1 MNKELFSDKT
11 PGTTVKGL
19 GYQNKKKAEFT
30 VKNMLNRDITYQFQV
45 INTMYNRGLE
55 RIKRTKDNEKIK
67 DLKEAN
73 IIFKKWLKDYKDKNR
88 GEEMYHYL
96 PLELVNKMEALAD
109 YYNIS
114 RKARGL
120 EKPVK
125 SDKGFLQ
132 IYMEIKGDIKKLRNY
147 PVRKDL
153 PEGQTLDRH
162 RNNYCK
168 RRLSMIKNMKKPLL
182 FHDEG
187 KLKGMPTILHT
198 NMIMWGYSPE
208 KNKIISISK
217 KIKTLLKNIN

>member
-1 MNKELFSDKT
+1 MNKELFSDKN

-55 RIKRTKDNEKIK
+55 TIKRTKDNEKIK
-67 DLKEAN
+67 DLKEGN

-88 GEEMYHYL
+88 SEEMYHYL
-96 PLELVNKMEALAD
+96 PLEVVNKMEALAD

-132 IYMEIKGDIKKLRNY
+132 IYREVKGDIKKLRNY

-153 PEGQTLDRH
+153 PEGQTWDRH

-182 FHDEG
+182 FHKEG
-187 KLKGMPTILHT
+187 NLKGLPTILHT

-217 KIKTLLKNIN
+217 KIKTLMKNID

>member
-1 MNKELFSDKT
+1 MNKELFSDKN

-55 RIKRTKDNEKIK
+55 TIKRTKDNEKIK
-67 DLKEAN
+67 DLKEGN

-88 GEEMYHYL
+88 SEEMYHYL
-96 PLELVNKMEALAD
+96 PLEVVNKMEALAD

-132 IYMEIKGDIKKLRNY
+132 IYREVKGDIKKLRNY

-153 PEGQTLDRH
+153 PEGQTWDRH

-182 FHDEG
+182 FHKEG
-187 KLKGMPTILHT
+187 NLKGLPTILHT

-208 KNKIISISK
+208 KNKIINISK
-217 KIKTLLKNIN
+217 KIKTLIKNID

>member
-1 MNKELFSDKT
+1 MNKELFSDKN

-55 RIKRTKDNEKIK
+55 TIKRTKDNEKIK

-88 GEEMYHYL
+88 SEEIYHYL
-96 PLELVNKMEALAD
+96 PLEVVNKMEALAD

-132 IYMEIKGDIKKLRNY
+132 IYREVKGDIKKLRNY

-153 PEGQTLDRH
+153 PEGQTWDRH

-182 FHDEG
+182 FHKEG
-187 KLKGMPTILHT
+187 NLKGLPTILHT

-208 KNKIISISK
+208 KNKIINISK
-217 KIKTLLKNIN
+217 KIKTLIKNID

>member
-1 MNKELFSDKT
+1 MNKELFLDKN

-30 VKNMLNRDITYQFQV
+30 IKNMLNRDITYQFQV

-55 RIKRTKDNEKIK
+55 TIKRTKDNEKIK
-67 DLKEAN
+67 NLKEAN

-96 PLELVNKMEALAD
+96 ALEVVNKMEVLAD

-132 IYMEIKGDIKKLRNY
+132 IYREVKGDIKKLRNY
-147 PVRKDL
+147 PIRKDL
-153 PEGQTLDRH
+153 PEGQTWDRH

-187 KLKGMPTILHT
+187 ILKGLPTILHT

-208 KNKIISISK
+208 QNKIISISK
-217 KIKTLLKNIN
+217 KLKL

>member
-55 RIKRTKDNEKIK
+55 TIKRTKDNEKIK

>member
-1 MNKELFSDKT
+1 MNKELFSDKN

-55 RIKRTKDNEKIK
+55 TIKRTKDNEKIK
-67 DLKEAN
+67 DLKEGN

-88 GEEMYHYL
+88 SEEIYHYL
-96 PLELVNKMEALAD
+96 PLEVVNKMEALAD

-132 IYMEIKGDIKKLRNY
+132 IYREVKGDIKKLRNY

-153 PEGQTLDRH
+153 PEGQTWDRH

-182 FHDEG
+182 FHKEG
-187 KLKGMPTILHT
+187 NLKGLPTILHT

-208 KNKIISISK
+208 KNKIINISK
-217 KIKTLLKNIN
+217 KIKTLIKNID